1 MAIKMLEDGRIA
13 DEFEIGEEPH
23 VLKDA
28 LVMRVSDYDSF
39 TPEQIIAMKQA
50 RYDNWI
56 AIILAPPVEELPVEV
71 SPVEMP
77 VEDVPADPVV

>member
-56 AIILAPPVEELPVEV
+56 AIVTAPPVEM
-71 SPVEMP
+71 PVEMP
-77 VEDVPADPVV
+77 VEDVPADSAV

>member
-1 MAIKMLEDGRIA
+1 MAIKELEDGIIA

-28 LVMRVSDYDSF
+28 LVMPAGQYNALSAG
-39 TPEQIIAMKQA
+39 EIAALKQQ

-56 AIILAPPVEELPVEV
+56 AIITAPPQE
-71 SPVEMP
+71 
-77 VEDVPADPVV
+77 

>member
-1 MAIKMLEDGRIA
+1 MAIVQLEDGRIA

-28 LVMRVSDYDSF
+28 LVMRPQDYEAL
-39 TPEQIIAMKQA
+39 TPEEIQAMKQH

-56 AIILAPPVEELPVEV
+56 AIITAPQE
-71 SPVEMP
+71 
-77 VEDVPADPVV
+77 